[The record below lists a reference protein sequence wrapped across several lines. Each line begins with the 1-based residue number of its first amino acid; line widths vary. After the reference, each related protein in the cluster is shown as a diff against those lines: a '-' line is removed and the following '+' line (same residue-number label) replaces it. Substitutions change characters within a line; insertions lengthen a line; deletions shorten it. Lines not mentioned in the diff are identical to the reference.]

1 MSNSKKIRMS
11 IIIIILAIIFIDQIT
26 KIIIINNNN
35 QEFGQVCLNYE
46 KQEQNDGFVMSI
58 LTDLVVFIIIIKFL
72 KEQDKNMD
80 NKVRVSLSFI
90 LGGGISNFIDKI
102 WNKDVIEF
110 IKIGR
115 LPVINIAY
123 IMTTVGWVLFVILM
137 VQNTIKTNDEI
148 KQINRQRAEIG
159 RNKK

>member
-159 RNKK
+159 RDKK

>member
-1 MSNSKKIRMS
+1 M
-11 IIIIILAIIFIDQIT
+11 
-26 KIIIINNNN
+26 
-35 QEFGQVCLNYE
+35 NYE

-159 RNKK
+159 RDKK